1 MQYNATQCNTMQYNT
16 MQYNA
21 IHIPVKQYNQFQNKS
36 QLASSSHLFT
46 PFHLFLFCRSWYGD
60 GTPWSITQRRFSLTL
75 SLQGILRLD
84 DAMGTKISS
93 NKNTWFTSSPPNKT
107 AIRIRSSIS
116 WGSMRIHEDPG
127 QILAEHHQNT
137 SHATR
142 IHQVSK
148 AFNPWGTSCS
158 AICRLFSA
166 FSKTWLPAGH
176 GQRNSRGE
184 WEWNIPKYRFPAIFH
199 VLFLLCSFPL
209 QRHQGRAL
217 THSVG

>member
-1 MQYNATQCNTMQYNT
+1 MQRNAIQCNTIQYNT

-93 NKNTWFTSSPPNKT
+93 NKNTWFTSSPPNKA

-166 FSKTWLPAGH
+166 FSKTWLPTATA
-176 GQRNSRGE
+176 REIPGE
-184 WEWNIPKYRFPAIFH
+184 NESGISQNIDFRQFSMCFFFFVMLISSPTTPRQSSH
-199 VLFLLCSFPL
+199 
-209 QRHQGRAL
+209 
-217 THSVG
+217 T